1 MAAAQQLFIRCRE
14 ASAADCLGT
23 VPEFC
28 AEYVADRDAA
38 VAEAAAAAAERAAAA
53 TAAAAAAAEAT
64 AATAARRAR
73 REARLSQ
80 AE

>member
-14 ASAADCLGT
+14 ASAADCLAT
-23 VPEFC
+23 VPAFC

-38 VAEAAAAAAERAAAA
+38 VTEAAAAAAARAAAA
-53 TAAAAAAAEAT
+53 TAAAAAVAEAK
-64 AATAARRAR
+64 AARRALR
-73 REARLSQ
+73 SSRSAQ